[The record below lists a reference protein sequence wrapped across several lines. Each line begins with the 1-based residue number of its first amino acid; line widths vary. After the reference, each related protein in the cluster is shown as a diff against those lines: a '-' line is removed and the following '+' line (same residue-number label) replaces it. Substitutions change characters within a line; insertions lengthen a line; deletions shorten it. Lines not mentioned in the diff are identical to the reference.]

1 MAENW
6 HPNYRT
12 VEKRRQIK
20 QTGTQRNGRD
30 GGPRIAKP
38 LYGLKP
44 YRGSKETK
52 TSMAE
57 REGFGFQRLSAK
69 LTPRRSP
76 LVLDLRDRFI
86 ETADRHFGH
95 QILPRRLCAIHHIP
109 PLVIAQ
115 GALRES
121 CWRRIGGKAAYPG
134 GVRASTS
141 PLNEWYAVIDT
152 NVLQLSQPGAFSD
165 PFTEVLR
172 SGARALLAQAIEAEV
187 AALLSAHAEGLTA
200 DGRQRLVR
208 HGCLPEREIMTGL
221 PNFRTRQSPRPKL
234 AAHRWTPLRHKTQS
248 RCVLNAYGIRK
259 TPARARY
266 WKEILG
272 VRVSGESVHEAFSFH
287 CGSLRSYRLH
297 RKACWGGAKRCLVPL
312 SRWQ

>member
-95 QILPRRLCAIHHIP
+95 DSAR
-109 PLVIAQ
+109 
-115 GALRES
+115 
-121 CWRRIGGKAAYPG
+121 AAF
-134 GVRASTS
+134 V
-141 PLNEWYAVIDT
+141 
-152 NVLQLSQPGAFSD
+152 
-165 PFTEVLR
+165 PFTTFRR
-172 SGARALLAQAIEAEV
+172 SSSRKELFAKV
-187 AALLSAHAEGLTA
+187 A
-200 DGRQRLVR
+200 DGV
-208 HGCLPEREIMTGL
+208 
-221 PNFRTRQSPRPKL
+221 
-234 AAHRWTPLRHKTQS
+234 
-248 RCVLNAYGIRK
+248 
-259 TPARARY
+259 
-266 WKEILG
+266 
-272 VRVSGESVHEAFSFH
+272 
-287 CGSLRSYRLH
+287 
-297 RKACWGGAKRCLVPL
+297 
-312 SRWQ
+312 